1 MDPGDGSPA
10 VSGLLRRR
18 TLLRQLDPRPGY
30 DVIVVG
36 GGVNGLSLAYNLAAR
51 HGIRDVAVLE
61 RSYIGSGASGR
72 NTQVVRANYNTPETV
87 PLYKASLAIWRTLSQ
102 ELDFNL
108 QFSTQGELDLCHTV
122 DALDVER
129 DKSLL
134 NAAYEVETTILS
146 PNEIARRCP
155 LVDLSGGGELPVVGA
170 SYHPPGSFARHDSVV
185 WGYAIAAQRLGVHV
199 HEGVEVLGVD
209 IADGICRGVRTDRG
223 QIRADIV
230 VSAVAGSSSL
240 LASTAGVRLPIST
253 HPLQALVTEPYRH
266 ALDGLVSSMDL
277 YVYLSQTP
285 RGEILVGA
293 EILPYN
299 TYSTRSTYDFLAE
312 AARRSIMILPFLA
325 KARVMRQWAGLCDM
339 TPDSSPILGATGVPG
354 FQVMAGMG
362 TWGFKGAPIF
372 GRGMAEAIATGSM
385 SELLRPFAADR
396 FRLDRMVPDAASAG
410 TH

>member
-1 MDPGDGSPA
+1 
-10 VSGLLRRR
+10 VSGLFRRR
-18 TLLRQLDPRPGY
+18 TLLRHVDPRPGY
-30 DVIVVG
+30 DVVVVG
-36 GGVNGLSLAYNLAAR
+36 GGVNGLALAYNLAAR

-87 PLYKASLAIWRTLSQ
+87 PLYKASLEIWRTLSQ

-108 QFSTQGELDLCHTV
+108 QFSTQGELDLCHTI
-122 DALDVER
+122 DALEVER

-134 NAAYEVETTILS
+134 NAAYGVDTRILG
-146 PNEIARRCP
+146 PDEIVRRCP

-185 WGYAIAAQRLGVHV
+185 WGYAIAAQRRGVHV
-199 HEGVEVLGVD
+199 HEGVEVTGIDVVDGV
-209 IADGICRGVRTDRG
+209 CRGVRTDRG
-223 QIRADIV
+223 AIRADLV
-230 VSAVAGSSSL
+230 VGAVAGSSSL
-240 LASTAGVRLPIST
+240 LASMAGVRLPIST
-253 HPLQALVTEPYRH
+253 HPLQAFVTEPYRH
-266 ALDGLVSSMDL
+266 VLDGLVSSMDL
-277 YVYLSQTP
+277 YVYISQTP
-285 RGEILVGA
+285 RGELLVGA

-312 AARRSIMILPFLA
+312 AAKRSIMILPFM
-325 KARVMRQWAGLCDM
+325 ARARAMRQWTGLCDM
-339 TPDSSPILGATGVPG
+339 TPDSSPILGRTPVRG
-354 FQVMAGMG
+354 FDVMAGMG

-385 SELLRPFAADR
+385 PEVLRPFGADR

>member
-1 MDPGDGSPA
+1 M
-10 VSGLLRRR
+10 SGLFRRR
-18 TLLRQLDPRPGY
+18 TLLRSVEPKRGY
-30 DVIVVG
+30 DVVVVG

-61 RSYIGSGASGR
+61 RAYIGSGASGR
-72 NTQVVRANYNTPETV
+72 NTQVIRANYNTPETV
-87 PLYKASLAIWRTLSQ
+87 PLYRASLAIWRTLTQ

-122 DALDVER
+122 DSLEVER

-134 NAAYEVETTILS
+134 NAAYGVETSILT
-146 PNEIARRCP
+146 PDEVVRECP
-155 LVDLSGGGELPVVGA
+155 LVDPSGGGELPVVGA

-199 HEGVEVLGVD
+199 HEATEVLGVD
-209 IADGICRGVRTDRG
+209 VVDGTCRGVRTDRG
-223 QIRADIV
+223 PVRADVV
-230 VSAVAGSSSL
+230 VSAVAGSTSL
-240 LASTAGVRLPIST
+240 LASMAGVRLPIST
-253 HPLQALVTEPYRH
+253 HPLQAFVTEPYRH

-277 YVYLSQTP
+277 YVYISQTP
-285 RGEILVGA
+285 RGELLVGA

-299 TYSTRSTYDFLAE
+299 TYSTRSTFDFLAE
-312 AARRSIMILPFLA
+312 AARRSIQILPFMA
-325 KARVMRQWAGLCDM
+325 GARAMRQWAGLCDM
-339 TPDSSPILGATGVPG
+339 SPDSSPILGRSEVRG
-354 FQVMAGMG
+354 FHVMAGMG

-385 SELLRPFAADR
+385 PAVLRPFSPDR
-396 FRLDRMVPDAASAG
+396 FRADRMVPDAASAG